1 MGLALTKQFRISRVT
16 GTNDVNV
23 IMVEQF
29 DNDEGAYVIGIGKPD
44 DLEIFI
50 TPVVLDEENI
60 QSRLTVRW
68 KGNLL
73 KTYTDDL
80 TGNESIFNQQA
91 KADIIN
97 AYITSF
103 DR

>member
-1 MGLALTKQFRISRVT
+1 MGLALTKQFRITRVQ
-16 GTNDVNV
+16 GTNSVNV
-23 IMVEQF
+23 IVVEQF
-29 DNDEGAYVIGIGKPD
+29 DNDGGTYVIGIGKPN

-50 TPVVLDEENI
+50 TPVEIDEENI

-73 KTYTDDL
+73 KTYTGDL
-80 TGNESIFNQQA
+80 TGNETIFTQQSIFN
-91 KADIIN
+91 IIN
-97 AYITSF
+97 AHIESF